1 MHERRFH
8 GDPARLRS
16 PERLQRLEVERVV
29 ELCLADLDAAS
40 ALDVGTG
47 TGVFA
52 EALERR
58 GLEVTGIDPDPGML
72 DIAARHAPGGLFF
85 GCIAEEM
92 PFADREFDLVVLAHV
107 LHETDEPLKALRE
120 ARRVARQRVV
130 IVEWPYVEEEHGP
143 PLEER
148 LRAEDIRGLVAE
160 AGFTAVD
167 SPALGH
173 MQMYRL
179 TP

>member
-1 MHERRFH
+1 
-8 GDPARLRS
+8 
-16 PERLQRLEVERVV
+16 
-29 ELCLADLDAAS
+29 
-40 ALDVGTG
+40 
-47 TGVFA
+47 
-52 EALERR
+52 
-58 GLEVTGIDPDPGML
+58 
-72 DIAARHAPGGLFF
+72 
-85 GCIAEEM
+85 M